1 MCECPDYDDGTRHTC
16 EACVGD
22 LETMR
27 EKLAAS
33 EAARREAER
42 DLAASRSLQEG
53 TAALLGAAERRA
65 EESEAKL
72 ADEERQRGEALT
84 RICAEFNVTSS
95 LQLASLAERDDET
108 TIDLVIKL
116 IRSSFSAR
124 ERAEARL
131 RETEAWHKAAVR
143 ERDLMREQMDEI
155 LRYEDIEMPGPD
167 ENVASVV
174 LAALEHLREARVA
187 AERELA
193 SLTTD
198 RDSWVEQADQRATE
212 AVEYLRRATAAE
224 SRLSR
229 ATTALREIDQK
240 TGHFGEAPPP
250 PEWMPMLSLIAW
262 VGRTARAA
270 LAGQEKP

>member
-53 TAALLGAAERRA
+53 TAALLAAAERRV
-65 EESEAKL
+65 EEAEAKL

-124 ERAEARL
+124 ERAE
-131 RETEAWHKAAVR
+131 R
-143 ERDLMREQMDEI
+143 ERDEARDNLKLVKWTPNDDRMMEMLVAEKERDEYGVR
-155 LRYEDIEMPGPD
+155 LARVE
-167 ENVASVV
+167 
-174 LAALEHLREARVA
+174 AAL
-187 AERELA
+187 
-193 SLTTD
+193 
-198 RDSWVEQADQRATE
+198 
-212 AVEYLRRATAAE
+212 
-224 SRLSR
+224 
-229 ATTALREIDQK
+229 
-240 TGHFGEAPPP
+240 
-250 PEWMPMLSLIAW
+250 LSLAQ
-262 VGRTARAA
+262 VGEDEDGQPVLRISCGFRCQTPDTTVLPLVWAA
-270 LAGQEKP
+270 LAEIGGKR

>member
-1 MCECPDYDDGTRHTC
+1 
-16 EACVGD
+16 
-22 LETMR
+22 MR